1 MLFEFQT
8 PACVT
13 EMYPNSLLSFYGL
26 VIQADTFTLKKNKMG
41 YVALQYSVSFCCTM
55 K

>member
-26 VIQADTFTLKKNKMG
+26 VIQADTFTLKKKIKWGMLLYNI
-41 YVALQYSVSFCCTM
+41 VLVSAVQ
-55 K
+55 

>member
-1 MLFEFQT
+1 MVVVSEERKKNRETVLMLFEFQT

-26 VIQADTFTLKKNKMG
+26 LIQADTFT
-41 YVALQYSVSFCCTM
+41 F
-55 K
+55 

>member
-1 MLFEFQT
+1 MVVVSEERKKNRETVLIEFQT

-26 VIQADTFTLKKNKMG
+26 LIQADTFT
-41 YVALQYSVSFCCTM
+41 F
-55 K
+55 